1 MDYSLWKQFP
11 TLETKLKNTQK
22 IMIDQINI
30 DNRKFKKGIDN
41 LINGNGKMIRAALL
55 LLFSEYGNNNDELTF
70 EKAAASIE
78 IIHLAS
84 LVHDDVIDESDLRR
98 TAETLNKR
106 FGQREAIYLG
116 DYLFTQYFKLLI
128 DYAPNKSNLT
138 FSIDHMQAILDG
150 ELHQSLSKND
160 VKRSVAD
167 YFKAINGKTSA
178 LFVNSAAEG
187 AVLGGADGETIKLAE
202 QIGSKLGD
210 AFQIRDDLLDFNPT
224 YETGKPEL
232 EDVTEGI
239 YTLPIIYALQ
249 TNYKK
254 ELTKLLKKDQLDL
267 ADLSKIQ
274 NIIEISGGLAK
285 AKQTLTDTLNECLVL
300 IDSLPTSDAKP
311 VLKTIVAKLF
321 K

>member
-11 TLETKLKNTQK
+11 TLENKLKTTQK
-22 IMIDQINI
+22 IMINQINI
-30 DNRKFKKGIDN
+30 DNRKFKKGIDD

-55 LLFSEYGNNNDELTF
+55 LLFSEFGTYDDELLF

-98 TAETLNKR
+98 TAKTLNQR
-106 FGQREAIYLG
+106 FGQHEAIYLG

-128 DYAPNKSNLT
+128 EYAPDKENLN
-138 FSIDHMQAILDG
+138 FNIELIQSILDG
-150 ELHQSLSKND
+150 ELHQSLSKDNL
-160 VKRSVAD
+160 KRSETD

-178 LFVNSAAEG
+178 LFINSAAEG
-187 AVLGGADGETIKLAE
+187 AILGKADESIIKLAE

-224 YETGKPEL
+224 YTTGKPKL

-239 YTLPIIYALQ
+239 YTLPIIYTLE

-254 ELTKLLKKDQLDL
+254 ELSKLLKKDQLNS
-267 ADLSKIQ
+267 ADLQKIQ
-274 NIIEISGGLAK
+274 NIIELSGGLAR
-285 AKQTLTDTLNECLVL
+285 AQQTLVQTLNECTQL
-300 IDSLPTSDAKP
+300 INTLPDGNAK
-311 VLKTIVAKLF
+311 LTLNMIVAQLF
-321 K
+321 E